1 MNLRTI
7 LVFTLA
13 LALFLCCDRED
24 PVSRQEQEEYV
35 FIMGW
40 GTEGSGDG
48 QFQTPEDLA
57 VDSLGNVY
65 VVDGEVHRVQK
76 FTSDGAFLA
85 KC

>member
-1 MNLRTI
+1 
-7 LVFTLA
+7 
-13 LALFLCCDRED
+13 
-24 PVSRQEQEEYV
+24 
-35 FIMGW
+35 MGW